1 MIAEAIQPVESPLR
15 DEEVACAHCSLA
27 VPVGLIEP
35 EAEHQFCCAGCRAVY
50 ETIHA
55 CGLDSY
61 YRLREAAADA
71 GFRPANP
78 AGDSFDLFDSPA
90 FEKLYVTSDSG
101 GGGLRSVDLVLE
113 GVTCAA
119 CVWLVERLPRVLDGV
134 LEARLSLREATV
146 RVTWDAGR
154 VRLSQVA
161 RALDQFGYTPHAAK
175 GHSRRS
181 LLRSGERK
189 RMVHLGVAG
198 AIMGNT
204 MLLALGLYAGGAGGM
219 DATYRLFFRWL
230 SMGLGVVAL
239 AWPGAVF
246 FRSAYAALRTRTLN
260 LDVPIALALLV
271 GGVAGA
277 INVVLNRGDIYFDS
291 LSVLVFLL
299 LVGRWMQYRQQ
310 RRADTA
316 VELLFS
322 LTPATCHLVEGERV
336 SDAPIEAV
344 QPGDLVEVRSGELIP
359 ADGVV
364 TAGHSAVNLAMLT
377 GESAPAEVG
386 PGSAVHAGA
395 HNVGS
400 ILRVRVER
408 TGEETRVGQLMRL
421 VERGVREKPA
431 IVQFTDRVGA
441 WFVAAVSL
449 AAAGTFAYW
458 SRSGLAVAIDHTVA
472 LLIVTCPCVLGL
484 ATPLTIAI
492 AIGRLARADI
502 LVKSGAAL
510 ERLSRSGQI
519 LLDKTGTITQ
529 GQMRLV
535 AWVGDESIRGAVA
548 AIERLSTHPI
558 AKALARFDEGA
569 ILETPTDVVER
580 NNGGIAACVGGR
592 RIRIG
597 SPAFIAAEALIPA
610 ELQEARHRYEA
621 QSLTVV
627 LVDVDGRCV
636 ALAALGDPV
645 REDGGAAIAMLSKMG
660 WSPSILSGDA
670 EPVVKAVAARVG
682 VRADRAAGEVSP
694 EDKLLAV
701 SRAQCVGAA
710 GGGVTV
716 MIGDGVN
723 DAAALAAADVGIA
736 VHGGA
741 EASLAAADVYVARSG
756 LTPLVQLF
764 ATSRRAMRIIRRNLL
779 VSLSYN
785 LLAGGLAAAGIMTPL
800 VAAIIM
806 PVSSATVLGLAV
818 WSITSPG
825 KGEAS
830 WK

>member
-1 MIAEAIQPVESPLR
+1 MIAEAIQPLETIGPRDVEQ
-15 DEEVACAHCSLA
+15 ATCAHCSLA
-27 VPVGLIEP
+27 VPAGLIAP
-35 EAEHQFCCAGCRAVY
+35 DAEHQFCCAGCRAVY

-61 YRLREAAADA
+61 YRLRDAATSAT
-71 GFRPANP
+71 FRPASP
-78 AGDSFDLFDSPA
+78 AGDTFDLFDAPA
-90 FEKLYVTSDSG
+90 FENLYVTSDAADA
-101 GGGLRSVDLVLE
+101 RSVDLVLE

-119 CVWLVERLPRVLDGV
+119 CVWLVERLPRVLNGV
-134 LEARLSLREATV
+134 IEARLSLREATV
-146 RVTWDAGR
+146 RVTWDPTR
-154 VRLSQVA
+154 VRLAQVA
-161 RALDQFGYTPHAAK
+161 RALDNFGYTPHAAK

-181 LLRSGERK
+181 LLRAGERK
-189 RMVHLGVAG
+189 RLVHLGVAG

-204 MLLALGLYAGGAGGM
+204 MLLALGLYAGAAGGM
-219 DATYRLFFRWL
+219 DEPYRMFFRWISGL
-230 SMGLGVVAL
+230 LGVISL

-271 GGVAGA
+271 GGVAGTV
-277 INVVLNRGDIYFDS
+277 NVLLNRGEIYFDS

-322 LTPATCHLVEGERV
+322 LTPATCHLVDGDRV
-336 SDAPIEAV
+336 TDAPIEAV

-364 TAGHSAVNLAMLT
+364 TAGHSAVNFAMLT
-377 GESAPAEVG
+377 GESLPAGVG
-386 PGSAVHAGA
+386 VGSLVHAGA
-395 HNVGS
+395 HNIGS
-400 ILRVRVER
+400 ILRVRVDR
-408 TGEETRVGQLMRL
+408 TGEQTRVGQLMRL
-421 VERGVREKPA
+421 VERGVREKPE

-449 AAAGTFAYW
+449 AAAATFAYW
-458 SRSGLAVAIDHTVA
+458 SRTSLNLAIDHTVA

-529 GQMRLV
+529 GQLSLV
-535 AWVGDESIRGAVA
+535 AWVGDESIRGTVA

-558 AKALARFDEGA
+558 ARALAQ
-569 ILETPTDVVER
+569 LEDTQTLEALTDVVER
-580 NNGGIAACVGGR
+580 NNGGISARVAGR
-592 RIRIG
+592 GIRIG
-597 SPAFIAAEALIPA
+597 SPAFIAAQALIPA
-610 ELQEARHRYEA
+610 ELQQACHTYEA
-621 QSLTVV
+621 QSLTVI
-627 LVDVDGRCV
+627 LIDVDGGCV
-636 ALAALGDPV
+636 ALAALGDAV
-645 REDGGAAIAMLSKMG
+645 RDDSRAAISSLCNMG
-660 WSPSILSGDA
+660 WNPAILSGDA
-670 EPVVKAVAARVG
+670 APVVRSVATLVG
-682 VRADRAAGEVSP
+682 IPQDRAAGQVSP
-694 EDKLLAV
+694 EDKLQAV
-701 SRAQCVGAA
+701 SRAQAA
-710 GGGVTV
+710 ADGGVTV

-741 EASLAAADVYVARSG
+741 ETSLAAADVYVARPG

-764 ATSRRAMRIIRRNLL
+764 TTSRRAMRIIRRNLL
-779 VSLSYN
+779 ISLSYN

-800 VAAIIM
+800 IAAIIM
-806 PVSSATVLGLAV
+806 PVSSATVLALAV
-818 WSITSPG
+818 WSITSP
-825 KGEAS
+825 KRETS
-830 WK
+830 WT